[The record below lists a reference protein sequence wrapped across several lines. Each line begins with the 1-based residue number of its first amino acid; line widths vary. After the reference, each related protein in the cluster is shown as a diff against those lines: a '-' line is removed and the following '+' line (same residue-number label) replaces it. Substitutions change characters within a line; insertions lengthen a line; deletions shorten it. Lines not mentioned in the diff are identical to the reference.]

1 MWLLGKLGTDATVLL
16 RVTDHHFRMSKLRKP
31 VELALGPEYSG
42 ARVSRK
48 NLMNDDDDED
58 ESAEESDENSENF
71 VDPDTVDLDAEEVD
85 GEIDSDE
92 ALGESDNEKFDKF
105 VFRGSGKPKVSKNTA
120 QTKRAVAADFMSDS
134 DENEAEVAEEE
145 FDEDHDMMNA
155 EDVAEEVELDMDGEE
170 PSSDSDGGVG
180 VEVEVEE
187 ETGSEEEESENE
199 DQSDVEA
206 MDVDQEEESDED
218 DDEDSEDSEESDAED
233 GDEESARRAELRKM
247 MSEEQRT
254 VVATISQA
262 AKADTEK
269 GIAVKAQR
277 KTFDSLL
284 NVRIRLQRA
293 LVATNSL
300 AAVEETEDE
309 PTPYKAAE
317 EAAVKL
323 LNTLNAMRHELD
335 KGNTTSK
342 KRKLATFTTDSP
354 SADIW
359 ANLQTSET
367 QGLPKRQATLEKWS
381 AKVRGTTAT
390 PVSRKLNQTA
400 EQSITDVL
408 SEQLSGT
415 NGERLVKRTHLPRS
429 CAPVQVKAKLVEDAN
444 IFDDA
449 DFYQLLLKELV
460 DQRMIDAGSVSAG
473 ALGQS
478 VAQWAAVKEAK
489 TKKNVDTKASKGRK
503 MKFTVHEKLQNF
515 MAPEDRTSWEPE
527 ALDRFFGTLLGQRM
541 DLGEDVESE
550 EEDEALGEDEALK
563 LFRS

>member
-1 MWLLGKLGTDATVLL
+1 MNQD
-16 RVTDHHFRMSKLRKP
+16 
-31 VELALGPEYSG
+31 E
-42 ARVSRK
+42 
-48 NLMNDDDDED
+48 NDDDSE
-58 ESAEESDENSENF
+58 EESGNEDDI
-71 VDPDTVDLDAEEVD
+71 VDPDTVDLDAEELD

-92 ALGESDNEKFDKF
+92 ALGPSDDEKLKDF
-105 VFRGSGKPKVSKNTA
+105 VFRGSGKPKVPNSISKM
-120 QTKRAVAADFMSDS
+120 KRPTAADFMSDS
-134 DENEAEVAEEE
+134 DEDGMEVAEEE
-145 FDEDHDMMNA
+145 FDENHDMLDA
-155 EDVAEEVELDMDGEE
+155 EDVEEEVEFEGSGDE
-170 PSSDSDGGVG
+170 PSSGSDGGVELDG
-180 VEVEVEE
+180 EE
-187 ETGSEEEESENE
+187 SGSDEDMDDEEESENE

-206 MDVDQEEESDED
+206 MEEDSEEESDEESND
-218 DDEDSEDSEESDAED
+218 DEESDEED
-233 GDEESARRAELRKM
+233 GDEESARRAELKKM
-247 MSEEQRT
+247 MSEEQKT

-262 AKADTEK
+262 AKADAEK
-269 GIAVKAQR
+269 GTAVKAQR

-284 NVRIRLQRA
+284 NVRIRLQKA

-300 AAVEETEDE
+300 SAAEAKKDE
-309 PTPYKAAE
+309 QTPYKAAE

-335 KGNTTSK
+335 KSSSTGK
-342 KRKLATFTTDSP
+342 KRKFRAIDIDTS

-359 ANLQTSET
+359 AKLQDSET

-381 AKVRGTTAT
+381 SKVRGTTAT

-400 EQSITDVL
+400 DQSITDVL
-408 SEQLSGT
+408 TEQLSGT
-415 NGERLVKRTHLPRS
+415 NGERLVKRTHMPRS
-429 CAPVQVKAKLVEDAN
+429 CAPVQVKAKLVEDAS

-460 DQRMIDAGSVSAG
+460 DQRMIEASATPAGG
-473 ALGQS
+473 P

-527 ALDRFFGTLLGQRM
+527 AVDRFFGTLLGQRM

-550 EEDEALGEDEALK
+550 AESEPAGEEEALM